1 MLLQNIKWKY
11 NFLPWKQRKA
21 LIKLAVVGP
30 IRGRGALTGETGF
43 YNYHQGGDN
52 YGSWKNFG
60 SKVEDLSEQENY
72 TQEEM
77 AHLLGLSTE
86 GYRKIETGKVSTTL
100 RTLSKISEVTEM
112 PLTALL
118 SIQEMK

>member
-1 MLLQNIKWKY
+1 MEAEKILAQ
-11 NFLPWKQRKA
+11 
-21 LIKLAVVGP
+21 KLKTY
-30 IRGRGALTGETGF
+30 R
-43 YNYHQGGDN
+43 N
-52 YGSWKNFG
+52 K
-60 SKVEDLSEQENY
+60 ENY

-77 AHLLGLSTE
+77 AHLLGLSTK

>member
-1 MLLQNIKWKY
+1 MEAEKILAQ
-11 NFLPWKQRKA
+11 
-21 LIKLAVVGP
+21 KLKTY
-30 IRGRGALTGETGF
+30 R
-43 YNYHQGGDN
+43 N
-52 YGSWKNFG
+52 K
-60 SKVEDLSEQENY
+60 ENY